1 MASDGGDDFRQNAK
15 GWRNGVELAATVIR
29 NDNGGCSVVDG
40 AAGVVG
46 GENAFGD
53 DGAGPEFAEPAK
65 IFPGDDSGCEG
76 GTDVDEGHGAFAWND
91 DVGEGRSATVE
102 KEGSEPTG
110 AREELRYVR
119 KF

>member
-1 MASDGGDDFRQNAK
+1 M
-15 GWRNGVELAATVIR
+15 IR
-29 NDNGGCSVVDG
+29 NDDGGSPDVDS

-46 GENAFGD
+46 RENTFGD
-53 DGAGPEFAEPAK
+53 DRSGPDFAEPAE